1 MANLPPDRTVWLG
14 GLPSWLSSEELY
26 HWCCSTTWPVY
37 AEVAPSGHSLT
48 FGYVIYSSQEEAEE
62 AVTALPAGVAGY
74 RVSKRPWQGKGSVQ
88 QQLANAT
95 AASKSLAVKGM
106 LPWQRRQ
113 QARAGSSKGAG
124 SSKDPPRAPSTTSSD
139 EQEESE
145 SEEDDEVIEPEGA
158 RAATLLAARRRGEA
172 LLRAEA
178 EQKRRLKEKERAK
191 EQKRLRRAEEE
202 ERRKRRRKEE
212 EMIQL
217 ATRRKLPGLGDPAHP
232 NMRCSFWVLNTAAS
246 CSTVAVASMGV
257 MKKPAA
263 KKAATLPPEVTE
275 ALEVVP
281 GVEQEDDPA
290 EKHEEEADKEA
301 DQADPEG
308 AEEEENLER
317 TSPGVAPGGGS
328 GGGKTSKS
336 LAEKAKGWAAQSAT
350 EDEGRDQVKARKY
363 RKLCDSGAIPS
374 HIQEAIEKSSSRSG
388 KSKLINALFVKDG
401 NGQLVM
407 NPKDPVFSSTKTA
420 SHENYGKDERLG
432 KPRHVFL
439 WETYH
444 GNESALQQ
452 GIDTGA
458 VDCWTVGG
466 VEMCSYRTLK
476 SGMAKKVSDNH
487 NLHGGEQK
495 LSKGAFGEVSAA
507 LDDLSFDFDDAGSHA
522 ICDVASSS
530 ASGSKAAQK
539 MLESGKLSDK
549 QRAVLVE
556 AKEAVDKLH
565 GTGMKMAQKCKSD
578 EDRLNFK
585 AVLLELKDWSHKQE
599 HALAWD
605 ELPSG
610 EAISEQ
616 SFAAFVKEQAAA
628 VTTLNEKVEQFR
640 ALLKTRKEL

>member
-74 RVSKRPWQGKGSVQ
+74 RVSKRSVQ

-202 ERRKRRRKEE
+202 ER
-212 EMIQL
+212 
-217 ATRRKLPGLGDPAHP
+217 DPAHP

-308 AEEEENLER
+308 AEEEENLD
-317 TSPGVAPGGGS
+317 
-328 GGGKTSKS
+328 